1 MSGHYKENSLQI
13 AVCFFVLMYE
23 FMLCLVFICSADIHG
38 RGLQAA
44 QYFGDDPYSGE
55 YHT

>member
-1 MSGHYKENSLQI
+1 MGIIKKIHYRLS
-13 AVCFFVLMYE
+13 VCFFVLMYE
-23 FMLCLVFICSADIHG
+23 FMLYLVFICSADIHG